1 MGERC
6 VKIEEYGYKEG
17 VRTYSEEWII
27 KEYNRIYSRFCWN
40 LKIYAHV
47 KNGADV
53 YVSSKKCCEDLYY
66 QLYGVGQ
73 LTRNYYSKI
82 ISKIER
88 TYSHFRENGVI
99 IEF

>member
-1 MGERC
+1 MC

-17 VRTYSEEWII
+17 QGLRTYSEEQII

-53 YVSSKKCCEDLYY
+53 YVYSKKRCDDLYY
-66 QLYGVGQ
+66 QLYAVGQ
-73 LTRNYYSKI
+73 LTRSYYSKI
-82 ISKIER
+82 MSKIER
-88 TYSHFRENGVI
+88 TYNRSREDGVI

>member
-1 MGERC
+1 MLEVDDGRE
-6 VKIEEYGYKEG
+6 

-53 YVSSKKCCEDLYY
+53 YVSSKKCFEDLYY
-66 QLYGVGQ
+66 QLYAVGQ
-73 LTRNYYSKI
+73 LTRSYYCKI
-82 ISKIER
+82 DSKIEK
-88 TYSHFRENGVI
+88 TYHRFREDGVI